1 MHVHSPVTLPAVKPS
16 PETVAAWTR
25 LMRVQHKLLAGIE
38 AELKSADLPPLS
50 WYDAL
55 LELSRA
61 PGGRMRPVELERA
74 MLLPQYSTSRL
85 LERLVRAG
93 LVAREP
99 CQLDRRGQ
107 FVRITA
113 DGEALRQRMWN
124 VYAAALERHVGT
136 RLSADDAGS
145 LCQLLGKLA

>member
-1 MHVHSPVTLPAVKPS
+1 MQMHEYATPSAVIPS
-16 PETVAAWTR
+16 PETLAAWTR

-38 AELKSADLPPLS
+38 AELKSAGLPPLS

-74 MLLPQYSTSRL
+74 MLLAQYSTSRL

-93 LVAREP
+93 LLAREP
-99 CQLDRRGQ
+99 CQIDRRGQ

-113 DGEALRQRMWN
+113 DGEALRERMWN
-124 VYAAALERHVGT
+124 VYAAALERHVGA
-136 RLSADDAGS
+136 RLPADDARS
-145 LCQLLGKLA
+145 LCRILGKLA